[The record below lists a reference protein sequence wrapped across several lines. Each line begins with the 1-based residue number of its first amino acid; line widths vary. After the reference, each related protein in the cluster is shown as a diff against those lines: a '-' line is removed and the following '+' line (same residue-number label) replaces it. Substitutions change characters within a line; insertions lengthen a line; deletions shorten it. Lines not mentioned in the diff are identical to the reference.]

1 MGGGTRT
8 KTGGVQRLPLTAR
21 AEHEE
26 DGFHAHAVGCARPTA
41 AEAMRVFVF
50 GEQQRD
56 AFPEVIRDMPL
67 VHDGHIQNK
76 GVAHGLYSCAQLSG
90 NNVSCTQ

>member
-8 KTGGVQRLPLTAR
+8 KAGGVQRLPLTAG

-26 DGFHAHAVGCARPTA
+26 DGLHADAVGSTRPTS
-41 AEAMRVFVF
+41 AEAVRVGVI

-56 AFPEVIRDMPL
+56 AFPQVIRDMPF
-67 VHDGHIQNK
+67 VDDGHIHRN
-76 GVAHGLYSCAQLSG
+76 GVVHGCTSCAAA
-90 NNVSCTQ
+90 NK